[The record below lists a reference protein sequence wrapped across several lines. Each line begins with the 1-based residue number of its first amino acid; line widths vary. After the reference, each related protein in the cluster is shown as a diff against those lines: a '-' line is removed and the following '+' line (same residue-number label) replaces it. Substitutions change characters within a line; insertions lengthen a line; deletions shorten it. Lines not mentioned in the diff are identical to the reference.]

1 MTRWLL
7 DTYVVCGI
15 EFQRFIREWPV
26 FLITSLMA
34 AAVFILLRLMTN
46 PPPEVETRLLAGAI
60 VFGVGMQSVNTTG
73 QIMVSERFEGQM
85 KLFRTSPISQ
95 GSYVVGVTVFAA
107 VMAALTAVM
116 MLGIGA
122 AVGVDFH
129 LSPLLTPLIILTAV
143 ALTGFAVLI
152 ATHAKTAQTGFM
164 LCNTVGILVVFISP
178 IFYPIE
184 RLPEV
189 LQWLARLSP
198 FTHAGQ
204 AFLEVLSGGSSI
216 LTQVFILLAF
226 MVVTNALGIAKMRWR
241 EP

>member
-7 DTYVVCGI
+7 DTYVVCII
-15 EFQRFIREWPV
+15 EFQRFIREWPA
-26 FLITSLMA
+26 FLITSLIA
-34 AAVFILLRLMTN
+34 AATFFLFRLVMN
-46 PPPEVETRLLAGAI
+46 PPPEVEIRILAGAM
-60 VFGVGMQSVNTTG
+60 VFGVGMQSINTTG

-95 GSYVVGVTVFAA
+95 GSYVVGVTIFAA
-107 VMAALTAVM
+107 ITAALTAVVV
-116 MLGIGA
+116 LGLGGA
-122 AVGVDFH
+122 AGVEFH
-129 LSPLLTPLIILTAV
+129 LSPLLAPLILMTGV

-152 ATHAKTAQTGFM
+152 ATYVRTAQTGMM
-164 LCNTVGILVVFISP
+164 LTNTIGIVVVFVSP

-198 FTHAGQ
+198 FTYAGQ
-204 AFLEVLSGGSSI
+204 AFTEVLSGGSSI
-216 LTQVFILLAF
+216 LVQVSILLGV

>member
-7 DTYVVCGI
+7 DTYVVGVI
-15 EFQRFIREWPV
+15 EFQRFIREWPA
-26 FLITSLMA
+26 FLITSLIA
-34 AAVFILLRLMTN
+34 AATFFLFRLVMN
-46 PPPEVETRLLAGAI
+46 PPPEVEIRILAGAM
-60 VFGVGMQSVNTTG
+60 VFGVGMQSINTTG

-95 GSYVVGVTVFAA
+95 GSYVVGVTIFAA
-107 VMAALTAVM
+107 ITAALTAVVVM
-116 MLGIGA
+116 GLGA
-122 AVGVDFH
+122 AAGVDFH
-129 LSPLLTPLIILTAV
+129 LSPILAPLILMTGV

-152 ATHAKTAQTGFM
+152 ATYARTAQTGMM
-164 LCNTVGILVVFISP
+164 LTNTVGIVVVFVSP

-198 FTHAGQ
+198 FTYAGQ
-204 AFLEVLSGGSSI
+204 AFTEVLSGGSSI
-216 LTQVFILLAF
+216 LVQVSILLGV